1 MPTSE
6 TDSRSP
12 NRRAL
17 DEAIAGEPPLRPLDL
32 APDAVPAPV
41 EVFAG
46 RTRRHPLALA
56 GIVENGLVRLLDPAM
71 KLPEHS
77 RVIVVAEGA

>member
-1 MPTSE
+1 MRNIEKDT
-6 TDSRSP
+6 RSP
-12 NRRAL
+12 ERRAQ
-17 DEAIAGEPPLRPLDL
+17 DEALAAAPQLHPLELP
-32 APDAVPAPV
+32 ADAVSAPL
-41 EVFAG
+41 EAHLG

-71 KLPEHS
+71 KLPERA